1 MRIDVFPHILPR
13 PFFDAML
20 AETGPAAYM
29 QKRVREVP
37 VLYDLDAR
45 FAVME
50 RFGDYVQ
57 VLTLANPPIEAI
69 AGPERATALARIGND
84 AMADLVRRHP
94 DRFVGFAAGLPM
106 NAPDEAVRELER
118 AIDALGARGIQLFT
132 NVNGKPL
139 DLPEFEPIFAAMAE
153 RDLPIWIHPA
163 RGSHFPDYATEDRS
177 RLELWW
183 VFGWP
188 YETSVAM
195 ARLAF
200 AGVFDRYP
208 DLKVICHHG
217 GGLVPHLSGRI
228 GPGLDQLGARTP
240 EADAPLVRHRSTR
253 RPFDYFKM
261 FYVDAALFGSRH
273 ATRCTL
279 DFYGVDHVLFGS
291 DMPFDPEKGP
301 GYIRETI
308 ASLDAMRLDA
318 AARRAIDEGN
328 ARRLLRLDR
337 GRS

>member
-1 MRIDVFPHILPR
+1 MRIDAFTHILPR

-20 AETGPAAYM
+20 AETTRVAYM
-29 QKRVREVP
+29 QQRVREIP
-37 VLYDLDAR
+37 ALYDLDAR
-45 FAVME
+45 FRVIE
-50 RFGDYVQ
+50 RFGDYAQ

-69 AGPERATALARIGND
+69 AGPDRTPTLARLAND
-84 AMADLVRRHP
+84 AMAELVRRHP
-94 DRFVGFAAGLPM
+94 DRFVGFAAGLPL
-106 NAPDEAVRELER
+106 NAPEAALRELER
-118 AIDALGARGIQLFT
+118 AIDELGARGIQIFT
-132 NVNGKPL
+132 NVNGRPL
-139 DLPEFEPIFAAMAE
+139 DLPEFEPIFTAMAE
-153 RDLPIWIHPA
+153 RDLPIWLHPA
-163 RGSHFPDYATEDRS
+163 RGSHFPDYQSEDRS

-200 AGVFDRYP
+200 AGIFDRHP
-208 DLKVICHHG
+208 KLKIICHHG
-217 GGLVPHLSGRI
+217 GGLVPHLSGRV

-240 EADAPLVRHRSTR
+240 EEEALLVRHRSTK
-253 RPFDYFKM
+253 RPYEYFKM

-279 DFYGVDHVLFGS
+279 DFYGVDRVLFGS

-308 ASLDAMRLDA
+308 ASLDELGLDA
-318 AARRAIDEGN
+318 AARGAIDEGN
-328 ARRLLRLDR
+328 ARKLLRLD
-337 GRS
+337 GVG